1 MSDPGT
7 EATNR
12 KYSELVGFDLTCLYR
27 NLPFSSCLLKNLF
40 VVTQR
45 PLLRNLSILP
55 YFGGCVTSNLKLIFQ
70 AIKEKCCTITISY
83 EFIIRFNNVQ
93 FSIEKI
99 ENDLPTF
106 SICIIIKIALNVR
119 NIKKI
124 RYFSRYICIFLLS
137 SLQTMHFKW
146 KTSLYFIQSTSHMCI

>member
-1 MSDPGT
+1 MPCSSSSLILPLTMSDPGT

-70 AIKEKCCTITISY
+70 AIKEKYCTITISY
-83 EFIIRFNNVQ
+83 EFIIRFIKVTMFNLAL
-93 FSIEKI
+93 KK
-99 ENDLPTF
+99 LKMTF
-106 SICIIIKIALNVR
+106 Q
-119 NIKKI
+119 
-124 RYFSRYICIFLLS
+124 LS
-137 SLQTMHFKW
+137 PFA
-146 KTSLYFIQSTSHMCI
+146 